1 MSSQRLNNVSTVKTS
16 KNQTN
21 CKNYK
26 SYKSRICLGLCCINT
41 ELRENKKY
49 PIFNSRTCIRKN
61 FTVEK
66 AKKLALQ
73 NVRDLPEM
81 MTWNY
86 EHNIHCF
93 RLSSDMFPHF
103 TDTETEKYTIDFA
116 KEDLEFAGGVS
127 QAFNQ
132 RILMHPG
139 QYNQIGTPNKQTFEK
154 TIEDLSHHAN
164 ILDTMNIDKNGV
176 IIVHGGGTY
185 NDKENTKR
193 RWIEQFDDLPSC
205 VKNRLVLEN
214 CERQYSTRD
223 CLDISQECGIPVV
236 FDFHHYECY
245 NIVYKNKKDKRQEEI
260 MDLMPEIIESWQ
272 NTNRN
277 KIVMHISEQG
287 TGRIGHHSD
296 YIEKLPDELF
306 TILDEFPSISIDLE
320 VEAKMKEKAIMKLY
334 NKYPELF

>member
-1 MSSQRLNNVSTVKTS
+1 MSSQNSQNSQNIHS
-16 KNQTN
+16 KYSQ
-21 CKNYK
+21 
-26 SYKSRICLGLCCINT
+26 YKSRICLGLCCINT
-41 ELRENKKY
+41 ELRERKKF
-49 PIFNSRTCIRKN
+49 PVFNSRTCIRKN

-66 AKKLALQ
+66 AKELALQ

-86 EHNIHCF
+86 EHNINCF

-116 KEDLEFAGGVS
+116 EEDLMLAGGVAK
-127 QAFNQ
+127 AFNQ

-139 QYNQIGTPNKQTFEK
+139 QYNQVGTPNQKTFEK
-154 TIEDLSHHAN
+154 TVEDLEHHAN
-164 ILDTMNIDKNGV
+164 ILDTMGINKDGV

-193 RWIEQFDDLPSC
+193 RWIEQFSDLPTT

-223 CLDISQECGIPVV
+223 CLDISEECGIPVV
-236 FDFHHYECY
+236 FDFHHYECR
-245 NIVYKNKKDKRQEEI
+245 NLIYKKEKQEEI
-260 MDLMPEIIESWQ
+260 MDLMPEVIESWQ

-277 KIVMHISEQG
+277 RIIMHVSEQG
-287 TGRIGHHSD
+287 SGKIGHHSD
-296 YIEKLPDELF
+296 YVEKIPDQIF
-306 TILDEFPSISIDLE
+306 HILDEFPSITIDLE

-334 NKYPELF
+334 KKYNGLF